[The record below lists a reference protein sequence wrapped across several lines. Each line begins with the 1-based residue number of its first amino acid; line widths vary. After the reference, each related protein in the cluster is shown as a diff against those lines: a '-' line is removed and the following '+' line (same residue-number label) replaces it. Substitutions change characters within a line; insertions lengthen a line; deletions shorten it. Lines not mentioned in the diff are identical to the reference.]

1 MKNREQDLMI
11 INQNHQK
18 LVGSIMVQNREL
30 IDDLKT
36 IARILD
42 DSNYLDNI
50 REDNMK
56 LLKNVI
62 NPYIEVQK
70 NVA

>member
-56 LLKNVI
+56 LLKNIV

>member
-50 REDNMK
+50 RKDNMK
-56 LLKNVI
+56 LLKNIV